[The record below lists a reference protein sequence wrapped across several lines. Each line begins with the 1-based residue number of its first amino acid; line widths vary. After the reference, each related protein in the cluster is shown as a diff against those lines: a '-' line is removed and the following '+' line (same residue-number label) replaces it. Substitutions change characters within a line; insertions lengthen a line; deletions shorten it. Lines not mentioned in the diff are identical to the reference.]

1 MANQSFPK
9 VNCTT
14 GNRCTL
20 CIQVVKHD
28 EKWKDITEEGIYAL
42 KELAGQWKSL
52 DAPVCLE
59 HPYNEFCFVSD
70 FTQ

>member
-1 MANQSFPK
+1 MSYTFFVLTYFYFSMANQLFLK

-14 GNRCTL
+14 GNHCTL

-42 KELAGQWKSL
+42 KELDRRRSYGRII
-52 DAPVCLE
+52 
-59 HPYNEFCFVSD
+59 
-70 FTQ
+70 

>member
-1 MANQSFPK
+1 MPYTFFVLTYFYFSMANQSFLK

-14 GNRCTL
+14 GNHCTL

-42 KELAGQWKSL
+42 KELDRRRSYGRII
-52 DAPVCLE
+52 
-59 HPYNEFCFVSD
+59 
-70 FTQ
+70 